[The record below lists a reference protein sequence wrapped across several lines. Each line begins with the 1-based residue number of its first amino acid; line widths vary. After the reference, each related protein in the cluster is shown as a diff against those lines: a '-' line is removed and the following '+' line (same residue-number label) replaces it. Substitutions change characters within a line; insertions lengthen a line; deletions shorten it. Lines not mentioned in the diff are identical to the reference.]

1 MAIRN
6 GKPRIGT
13 TTGSHVR
20 SRQSGEVT
28 AGSNA
33 KPVIP
38 IAQAAGTQF
47 DTGPKLTNDR
57 VRSAYSGPSGPTA
70 GAYLRGG
77 TVSGSQRISSSSN
90 APGRPTNPRTGRRA
104 GVGGQTPIPK
114 GISGRGP
121 KLRTTRKTKRTRR
134 V

>member
-6 GKPRIGT
+6 GQPRIGA

-28 AGSNA
+28 AGPSP
-33 KPVIP
+33 KGVIP
-38 IAQAAGTQF
+38 ISQAAGSQF

-57 VRSAYSGPSGPTA
+57 VRSAYAGPSGPTA

-77 TVSGSQRISSSSN
+77 TVSGSQRVSTTSA
-90 APGRPTNPRTGRRA
+90 APGRPTNPRSGRRA

-114 GISGRGP
+114 AIAQRGP
-121 KLRTTRKTKRTRR
+121 KRTTTRRTRKTRR